1 MDRAT
6 TTESGRT
13 SGATASQA
21 TQPQHDNPGS
31 PAATKMRKRSKTG
44 CLTCRK
50 RRIKC
55 GEERTTCANCI
66 KSKRQCEG
74 YNQRTIFKPPIG
86 DWPDNSGVVS
96 NIHYHTSML
105 PGTRDPQYN
114 NAGLEANRPFP
125 GSLAPSYH
133 ALSTTEYF
141 PRPMVLAGGVGSYEP
156 GDRPNYQSSSIWPE
170 PYQPVDHPQPY
181 AILQGGPHA
190 SGPQFHK
197 SAEIQSTKTLSQ
209 APQIAV
215 HSQGSYS
222 WGAALAPIS
231 PWMSTLRPPVSPHFL
246 SKELPDQSRYFSVS
260 ESTSAGHVPSYV
272 VVAESRPQITGSMVD
287 EDSMRDD
294 KNRLL
299 NRLMAQLITMLSTR
313 FCRED
318 TDGNGSDVAGDTSG
332 EDESSNRWHNTCDS
346 DAMSTASG
354 CTAPYDQ
361 DSSSQGPSQSRSSTT
376 AASTSSDSRYP
387 QINSNGKHPKLQN
400 EEDEDHNDEGDAPRK
415 RSKPNP
421 NLCLADPDP
430 RKFACPFFQRN
441 PERHTGRRSCIGPG
455 FTTVHRV
462 K

>member
-1 MDRAT
+1 MQDSRRTDRFPDHLHLLTMLYPLQSISRDLWYLQGGWAVT
-6 TTESGRT
+6 
-13 SGATASQA
+13 SQA
-21 TQPQHDNPGS
+21 TGLTISHPVYGQNPIN
-31 PAATKMRKRSKTG
+31 RSITRSRMQSFKEVHT
-44 CLTCRK
+44 
-50 RRIKC
+50 
-55 GEERTTCANCI
+55 
-66 KSKRQCEG
+66 RQ
-74 YNQRTIFKPPIG
+74 
-86 DWPDNSGVVS
+86 DHS
-96 NIHYHTSML
+96 
-105 PGTRDPQYN
+105 
-114 NAGLEANRPFP
+114 
-125 GSLAPSYH
+125 
-133 ALSTTEYF
+133 ST
-141 PRPMVLAGGVGSYEP
+141 
-156 GDRPNYQSSSIWPE
+156 
-170 PYQPVDHPQPY
+170 
-181 AILQGGPHA
+181 
-190 SGPQFHK
+190 
-197 SAEIQSTKTLSQ
+197 TKTLSQ